1 MLYIYICITNGSP
14 CTPWRTPTG
23 HFYCSLTIH
32 LCKELEVWGPQ
43 IRSVNLRLL
52 YVPLLA
58 KKRGL
63 HGQAFPAKP
72 GMQGLFLQNIWSIF
86 WTPTTKI
93 HHSNSCLQK
102 RQELFF
108 FHFRERTAFRS
119 TEETAEVQKVPV
131 GRLGDLKVWRTGK
144 LDNKGTTSKNLE
156 NSIEPS
162 LSSVLFR
169 ASISGA
175 FRWRACFI
183 LHPVNVN
190 LYYGPKIY
198 LQRQKKWPLAG
209 FCWKNNCFCFQMQI
223 EYFHWTASLHRF
235 GLLGRQGGK
244 RATSNG
250 SGEASPQGEIGASE
264 RQEGC
269 QNEGF
274 RFCG

>member
-1 MLYIYICITNGSP
+1 MYWGLSSILFDSQHNCALTYAIYICITNGSP

-108 FHFRERTAFRS
+108 FTSGNGQLSGARKRPQRCKRCQWADWEIWRFEGQGNWITK
-119 TEETAEVQKVPV
+119 EQPQK
-131 GRLGDLKVWRTGK
+131 
-144 LDNKGTTSKNLE
+144 TSKT
-156 NSIEPS
+156 
-162 LSSVLFR
+162 
-169 ASISGA
+169 
-175 FRWRACFI
+175 
-183 LHPVNVN
+183 
-190 LYYGPKIY
+190 
-198 LQRQKKWPLAG
+198 Q
-209 FCWKNNCFCFQMQI
+209 
-223 EYFHWTASLHRF
+223 
-235 GLLGRQGGK
+235 
-244 RATSNG
+244 
-250 SGEASPQGEIGASE
+250 
-264 RQEGC
+264 
-269 QNEGF
+269 
-274 RFCG
+274 

>member
-1 MLYIYICITNGSP
+1 MKFLNLNMRT
-14 CTPWRTPTG
+14 WRTG
-23 HFYCSLTIH
+23 KWSGSF
-32 LCKELEVWGPQ
+32 LEFRDGD
-43 IRSVNLRLL
+43 
-52 YVPLLA
+52 
-58 KKRGL
+58 
-63 HGQAFPAKP
+63 
-72 GMQGLFLQNIWSIF
+72 M
-86 WTPTTKI
+86 
-93 HHSNSCLQK
+93 NS
-102 RQELFF
+102 FF
-108 FHFRERTAFRS
+108 FTPINAHHFVQLVLFHGFLPPRFLGTGKNLPWQAAWPHFRERTAFRS